1 MSTLRPIAERLQE
14 ARKAE
19 RWTQVYRAAPE
30 TFRAFEAAED
40 PTGLAAKRLVELAQL
55 QGKRVLEIGSGT
67 GWLTRYVDAAAACHV
82 AIEPEAAMI
91 ASATHFGSA
100 KVLRAR
106 GESLPFAPGSFDAA
120 VMSWVLL
127 DLRPALRAKV
137 LQQCDR
143 VLAAPQARGA
153 AQGQTASA
161 SAGYAPGTWVIENAG
176 TGEFQELR
184 GIEDPGGLGEVAPLV
199 HDCGFELVEV
209 VETEMRFADAAA
221 AEATLGTILG
231 EQVRRKLQ
239 AQPRARLSLD
249 LAILYRPAGA

>member
-1 MSTLRPIAERLQE
+1 MRPITQRLQE

-19 RWTQVYRAAPE
+19 CWTQVYRDAPE

-40 PTGLAAKRLVELAQL
+40 PEGLAAKRLVQLAKL
-55 QGKRVLEIGSGT
+55 HGKRVLEIGSGT
-67 GWLTRYVDAAAACHV
+67 GWLTRYVDEVAARHV
-82 AIEPEAAMI
+82 AVEPEAAMI
-91 ASATHFGSA
+91 ASAVNLGHA

-106 GESLPFAPGSFDAA
+106 GESLPFAPCSFDAA

-127 DLRPALRAKV
+127 DLRPELRAKV
-137 LQQCDR
+137 LRQCDR
-143 VLAAPQARGA
+143 VLG
-153 AQGQTASA
+153 SA
-161 SAGYAPGTWVIENAG
+161 SSAERPGTWVIENAG

-209 VETEMRFADAAA
+209 VETEMRFPNAAA
-221 AEATLGTILG
+221 AEASLGTILG

-239 AQPRARLSLD
+239 ARPRASLSLD
-249 LAILYRPAGA
+249 LAILFRPAAQD

>member
-1 MSTLRPIAERLQE
+1 MRPIDQRLQE

-19 RWTQVYRAAPE
+19 RWTQVYRDAPE

-40 PTGLAAKRLVELAQL
+40 PGGLAARRMVQLAKL

-67 GWLTRYVDAAAACHV
+67 GWLTRYVDEVAARHV
-82 AIEPEAAMI
+82 AVEPEAAMI
-91 ASATHFGSA
+91 ASAMDLGDA

-127 DLRPALRAKV
+127 DLRPELRTKV
-137 LQQCDR
+137 LRQCDR
-143 VLAAPQARGA
+143 VLGSGLLSSPSTEQL
-153 AQGQTASA
+153 
-161 SAGYAPGTWVIENAG
+161 GTWVIENAG

-209 VETEMRFADAAA
+209 VETEMRFPNAAT
-221 AEATLGTILG
+221 AEATLGAILG
-231 EQVRRKLQ
+231 DQVRRKLQ
-239 AQPRARLSLD
+239 AQPRSSLSLD
-249 LAILYRPAGA
+249 LAILFRPMGQG